1 MVKIPYIRDL
11 LQKVVLQCMA
21 CCFLEKNWND
31 STAVMSNGLWG
42 EGKGSKKGAINREM
56 WSYGK
61 NEIDSGNF

>member
-1 MVKIPYIRDL
+1 
-11 LQKVVLQCMA
+11 MA
-21 CCFLEKNWND
+21 CCFLEMNWSD

-56 WSYGK
+56 WSYGE